1 MTDKEINKKVKCYW
15 KYLVSILDTLYGN
28 GCVTLQQYNDIFNK
42 IDQIC
47 FKEENNGEKEI

>member
-1 MTDKEINKKVKCYW
+1 MTDKELNKKVKCYW

-28 GCVTLQQYNDIFNK
+28 DCVTLQQYNDIFNK

-47 FKEENNGEKEI
+47 FEGHRND